1 MKKTPN
7 KARVKSERDT
17 MRKEYDFS
25 TAVRGATK
33 ARYDE
38 GANVVVIDPD
48 VLDVFPDAFA
58 VNETLRAIAPVLRQQ
73 RVQR

>member
-7 KARVKSERDT
+7 KARVKSGRDT

-38 GANVVVIDPD
+38 GANVVVI
-48 VLDVFPDAFA
+48 ARNA
-58 VNETLRAIAPVLRQQ
+58 NSSAGCA
-73 RVQR
+73 